1 MKFLISESEK
11 QEILKL
17 YGVISE
23 QQSIVYLAQTDKKRM
38 RNFPMGKA
46 SNNQENGGL
55 PGDSK
60 MENYLFQTT
69 LDDIKKRA
77 VGEESQYLA
86 GFKPTADQ
94 KEYVNYLSI
103 GNVVL
108 KGAGTKE
115 FDLTDP
121 KAVVVASHN
130 GLLALF
136 RLMVAMKK
144 TPGGNKAKVEM
155 ETVDTR
161 TSGFGVV
168 SPEKAYQLWRIKD
181 NVIELTAIS
190 MISGFNLYPTPG
202 KPPSPYYGKADL
214 FQNNLYRALTAKW
227 PGFQGPNPPT
237 SEQIAAVLI
246 KNIEVQ
252 IYRILTKEEDSK
264 RDEFIKEFNLA
275 NYIGKDNITN
285 LMKSSF
291 NKTVSQVQPSLDAVL
306 NLIRPAYIKMY
317 TDFTRKYYPDN
328 SNELVNNMNTNLI
341 DKPSYN
347 LKDQVEV
354 YSRKN
359 DKVGPGQAVASQNTA
374 TKTVQSREVGK

>member
-1 MKFLISESEK
+1 MKFTLTESEK
-11 QEILKL
+11 KEILKL
-17 YGVISE
+17 YGIISE

-108 KGAGTKE
+108 KGSGTKE

-161 TSGFGVV
+161 TSGFEVV
-168 SPEKAYQLWRIKD
+168 LPIKAYEIGRIMD
-181 NVIELTAIS
+181 TVIEVTAVS
-190 MISGFNLYPTPG
+190 MVSGYYLMD
-202 KPPSPYYGKADL
+202 SPYRGSNLFKNDL
-214 FQNNLYRALTAKW
+214 YIGATTVWSKLPKE
-227 PGFQGPNPPT
+227 GPNPPT
-237 SEQIAAVLI
+237 SEQIDAALM
-246 KNIEVQ
+246 KYMEKQ
-252 IYRILTKEEDSK
+252 ISKVLTKEEESK
-264 RDEFIKEFNLA
+264 IDEFKKEFNLA
-275 NYIGKDNITN
+275 NYIGVDKLSN
-285 LMKSSF
+285 LIKSSF
-291 NKTVSQVQPSLDAVL
+291 NKKVGEVQSSLDSVL
-306 NLIRPAYIKMY
+306 SLIRPAYIKMY

-328 SNELVNNMNTNLI
+328 SDELVKRMNSDLK
-341 DKPSYN
+341 DKASYT
-347 LKDQVEV
+347 LKDQVAL
-354 YSRKN
+354 YSKTN
-359 DKVGPGQAVASQNTA
+359 LNLVPGQAQSAQNTA
-374 TKTVQSREVGK
+374 TKTVQSREIGK